1 MGYNNIYPNIL
12 ICAYYMYLMNEMQYT
27 TRKKERKKKLKA
39 EELKQYYYIIFQTII
54 F

>member
-1 MGYNNIYPNIL
+1 
-12 ICAYYMYLMNEMQYT
+12 MYLMNEMQYT
-27 TRKKERKKKLKA
+27 TRNKERKKKLKA